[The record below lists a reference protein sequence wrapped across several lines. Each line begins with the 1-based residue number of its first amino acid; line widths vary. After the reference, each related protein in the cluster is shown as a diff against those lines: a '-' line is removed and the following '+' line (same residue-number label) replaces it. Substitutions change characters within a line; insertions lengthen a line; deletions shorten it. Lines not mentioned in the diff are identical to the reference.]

1 MMDSQESL
9 KEQRK
14 SQQRVSFKEPLK
26 TGKHAWFDMID
37 QIQDQYSHMPR
48 ESEFRGSR
56 NDLPRIRQSLK
67 LQKTELIQEVKKE
80 DDSRNLFATL
90 KVITQYLIQEQ
101 TKKARAFKIG
111 IFTVFIVVMVITML
125 KSVVASSPLLFVKI
139 GQDAV
144 GAIDFQLGGATNGL
158 VKGNTNYYA
167 IDPFNNPYAIV
178 GRSDN
183 YQSSSNDNS
192 LAKNRQSELNSA

>member
-1 MMDSQESL
+1 MSNPTGFQPQDSASSPAAAPSRMGRPVGMEDRNFDAMMDSQESL

-125 KSVVASSPLLFVKI
+125 KSVVASSPLVFVKI
-139 GQDAV
+139 G
-144 GAIDFQLGGATNGL
+144 
-158 VKGNTNYYA
+158 
-167 IDPFNNPYAIV
+167 
-178 GRSDN
+178 
-183 YQSSSNDNS
+183 
-192 LAKNRQSELNSA
+192 